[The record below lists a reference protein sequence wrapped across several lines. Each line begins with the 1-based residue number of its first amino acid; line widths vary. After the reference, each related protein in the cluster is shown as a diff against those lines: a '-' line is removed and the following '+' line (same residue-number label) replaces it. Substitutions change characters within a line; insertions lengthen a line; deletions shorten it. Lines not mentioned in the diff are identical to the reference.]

1 MSNNLAEILSDTAA
15 RHGER
20 TAFKLDD
27 FELSYTALDCAA
39 SRIANLLED
48 KGLQPGDR
56 VGLMLPNV
64 PYFPSIYY

>member
-1 MSNNLAEILSDTAA
+1 MSDNLAEILTNTAG
-15 RHGER
+15 RHGDR

-27 FELSYTALDCAA
+27 FELSYTGLDSAA

-48 KGLQPGDR
+48 NGLKPGDR

-64 PYFPSIYY
+64 PYFPS